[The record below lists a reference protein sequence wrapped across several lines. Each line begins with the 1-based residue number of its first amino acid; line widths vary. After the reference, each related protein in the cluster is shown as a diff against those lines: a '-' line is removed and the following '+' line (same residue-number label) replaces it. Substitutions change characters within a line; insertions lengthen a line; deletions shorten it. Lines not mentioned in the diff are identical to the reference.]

1 MLYIYQ
7 YIRYLS
13 KKCVSTMKLLINNQW
28 RMKRTCPQKNDL
40 FAITASTL
48 LQNES
53 FLTSGCSEID
63 SALRGGFS
71 RKGITQIYGEA
82 GSGKTQFA
90 LQLCLTV
97 QIPTKENPQTSEAHF
112 PTKRLQELLKK
123 SHIAKK
129 YPISGDMI
137 FVEHVPT
144 MEQLEECICQKIP
157 CLLKHRKI
165 GLLIVDSIAA
175 PFRVEYDEK
184 ELRSRAKSL
193 RKIGEQLRFIS
204 KEHEVSVI
212 CINQV
217 SAVINKDLLNTNGNG
232 EQPTLGIIWA
242 SLISNSFHLYRRD
255 GNRYLRI
262 VYSPYLPC
270 KTIKFEIRD
279 IGIVGFK

>member
-40 FAITASTL
+40 F
-48 LQNES
+48 
-53 FLTSGCSEID
+53 EID

-97 QIPTKENPQTSEAHF
+97 QIPTKENPQTSGALYICTEAHF

>member
-97 QIPTKENPQTSEAHF
+97 QIPTKENPQTSGALYICTEAHF

-144 MEQLEECICQKIP
+144 M
-157 CLLKHRKI
+157 
-165 GLLIVDSIAA
+165 
-175 PFRVEYDEK
+175 
-184 ELRSRAKSL
+184 
-193 RKIGEQLRFIS
+193 
-204 KEHEVSVI
+204 
-212 CINQV
+212 V